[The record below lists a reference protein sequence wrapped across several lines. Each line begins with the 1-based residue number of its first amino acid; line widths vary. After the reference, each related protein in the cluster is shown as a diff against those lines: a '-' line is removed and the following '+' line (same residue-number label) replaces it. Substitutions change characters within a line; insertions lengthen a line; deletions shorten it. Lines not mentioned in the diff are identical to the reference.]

1 MLKSIILSSLL
12 LTGSLFASELK
23 AEFSDSKWDGVTVPK
38 DEVCSNF
45 NDNVSGSTPPLKIS
59 NIPNGTTKIVFTYSD
74 KTFTKLDNGG
84 HGILAYKVVANAKE
98 INVPAQQ
105 GESFELVNGFE
116 IVAAHTGTRFKKAP
130 GAYLPPCSGGK
141 GNTYKVGIE
150 AVDAANKS
158 LASTE
163 LVLGKF

>member
-12 LTGSLFASELK
+12 FTGSLFASDLK
-23 AEFSDSKWDGVTVPK
+23 AGFSDSKWDGMTVPK

-45 NDNVSGSTPPLKIS
+45 NNNVSGSTPPLKIS
-59 NIPNGTTKIVFTYSD
+59 NIPTGTAKLVFTYSD

-84 HGILAYKVVANAKE
+84 HGILSYKVAADAKE

-105 GESFELVNGFE
+105 GETFELVSGFE
-116 IVAAHTGTRFKKAP
+116 VVTAHTGTRFNKAP

-150 AVDAANKS
+150 ALDSANKA